1 MAINQ
6 HHTFEDLDGVKCGVV
21 EKNVSTER
29 VAFLKELLE
38 ANGYT
43 VLVVGT
49 APPKVA
55 APAEGEVPAPPPA
68 PTTFTVGVSD
78 VTFNATNAV
87 FGRLLRTKDNHVVTL
102 EYWKQ
107 LSPMADDATPYFT
120 RKK

>member
-1 MAINQ
+1 MSEEQ
-6 HHTFEDLDGVKCGVV
+6 KPTPVL
-21 EKNVSTER
+21 R
-29 VAFLKELLE
+29 LKPR
-38 ANGYT
+38 ATPASY
-43 VLVVGT
+43 
-49 APPKVA
+49 APPES
-55 APAEGEVPAPPPA
+55 APPAPPPA